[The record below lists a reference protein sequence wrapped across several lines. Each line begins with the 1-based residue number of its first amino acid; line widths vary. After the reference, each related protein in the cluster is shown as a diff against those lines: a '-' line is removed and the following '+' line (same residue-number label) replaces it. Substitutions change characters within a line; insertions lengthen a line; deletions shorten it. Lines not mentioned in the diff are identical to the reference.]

1 MNSGDQCKIVKTA
14 PFPTPP
20 LSADILPAD
29 GMICEMICERLDIA
43 LPICHEFHSNERFGW
58 STSKA
63 KVCMYMSGR
72 DKIIKEIRNNARE
85 INAFGVKKIGLFGS
99 YTSGRHNAGSD
110 IDILVE
116 FANAKKEFDNYMEL
130 KFYLEALFH
139 RRIDLVI
146 KDALKP
152 RIRRNILKEVMY
164 A

>member
-1 MNSGDQCKIVKTA
+1 
-14 PFPTPP
+14 
-20 LSADILPAD
+20 
-29 GMICEMICERLDIA
+29 
-43 LPICHEFHSNERFGW
+43 
-58 STSKA
+58 
-63 KVCMYMSGR
+63 MYMSGR

-85 INAFGVKKIGLFGS
+85 INAFGVKRIGLFGS
-99 YTSGRHNAGSD
+99 CASGRHNAGSD

-116 FANAKKEFDNYMEL
+116 FAKSGKEFDNYMEL

>member
-1 MNSGDQCKIVKTA
+1 
-14 PFPTPP
+14 
-20 LSADILPAD
+20 
-29 GMICEMICERLDIA
+29 
-43 LPICHEFHSNERFGW
+43 
-58 STSKA
+58 
-63 KVCMYMSGR
+63 MSGR
-72 DKIIKEIRNNARE
+72 DKIIKEIRNNAKE
-85 INAFGVKKIGLFGS
+85 INAFGVKRIGLFGS
-99 YTSGRHNAGSD
+99 YAGGRHNAGSD

-116 FANAKKEFDNYMEL
+116 FAKAKKEFDNYMEL